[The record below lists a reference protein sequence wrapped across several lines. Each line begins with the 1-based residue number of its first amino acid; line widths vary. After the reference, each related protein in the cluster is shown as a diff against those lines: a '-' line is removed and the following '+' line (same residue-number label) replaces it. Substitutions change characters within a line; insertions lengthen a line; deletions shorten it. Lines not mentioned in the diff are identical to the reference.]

1 MRHRSIF
8 TLHLRTPRGRDE
20 AVKFLADFRE
30 KEGKEHVPA
39 GSTLALLRRAL
50 VPTREGTLAP
60 SPFVESLQLIGV
72 TSANDVRFKYTLDR
86 KDFLATE
93 TGMKLIG
100 KDDPV
105 DNSGFE
111 SGVAVPRISTI
122 TAWQSIPPTESLVL
136 EHYKT
141 VAEMP
146 KSMATCVKCHGDAT
160 RTNIFANFG
169 SRNAAYVQSDPDE
182 ADATVIK
189 KKEAS
194 EEWKSYLRLR
204 DS

>member
-1 MRHRSIF
+1 M
-8 TLHLRTPRGRDE
+8 
-20 AVKFLADFRE
+20 
-30 KEGKEHVPA
+30 
-39 GSTLALLRRAL
+39 
-50 VPTREGTLAP
+50 
-60 SPFVESLQLIGV
+60 
-72 TSANDVRFKYTLDR
+72 RFKYTLDR
-86 KDFLATE
+86 KDLLAGE
-93 TGMKLIG
+93 TGMKLLG

-111 SGVAVPRISTI
+111 AGVAVPRISTI
-122 TAWQSIPPTESLVL
+122 TAWHSIPPTESLVL

-141 VAEMP
+141 VEEMP

-169 SRNAAYVQSDPDE
+169 SRNAAYVQSNPDE

-194 EEWKSYLRLR
+194 EEWKSYLRMR